1 MINEV
6 IFATNNAHKLQEIQQ
21 IVGDQ
26 IKILSLRDIGF
37 TGEIPE
43 TQPTIEGNA
52 QQKANYIFERFQKPV
67 FADDTGLE
75 VEALNREPGVY
86 SARYAGENCSFEDN
100 VNLLLKNL
108 GSNNNRKAR
117 FKTVIAMQ
125 FSENQTELFE
135 GIVEG
140 EITNL
145 PSGNGGFGYD
155 PIFKPKGFELTF
167 SEMSAE
173 QKNAISHRGLATQ
186 KLVKHLKSLL

>member
-26 IKILSLRDIGF
+26 IKILSLKDIGF

-52 QQKANYIFERFQKPV
+52 QQKVNYIFERFQKPV

>member
-26 IKILSLRDIGF
+26 IKILSLKDIGF